1 MEPAFVSIL
10 PLFIIGCIV
19 VVIALASLIKPKPEK
34 KRYQFTDYQKYSTSY
49 STTGLG
55 TQFEFDMR
63 QPYRRFKRLYPRNKW
78 TYEEYK
84 QMQMQKAYRRSNG
97 SEKNKRMVR

>member
-1 MEPAFVSIL
+1 MATFVSIF
-10 PLFIIGCIV
+10 PLFIIGGIV
-19 VVIALASLIKPKPEK
+19 VVIALASLIKPKPET
-34 KRYQFTDYQKYSTSY
+34 KRYRFTDYQKYSTSY
-49 STTGLG
+49 TPIGG

-63 QPYRRFKRLYPRNKW
+63 QPYRRFKQLYPRSKL

-84 QMQMQKAYRRSNG
+84 QMQMQKAYRRSTG